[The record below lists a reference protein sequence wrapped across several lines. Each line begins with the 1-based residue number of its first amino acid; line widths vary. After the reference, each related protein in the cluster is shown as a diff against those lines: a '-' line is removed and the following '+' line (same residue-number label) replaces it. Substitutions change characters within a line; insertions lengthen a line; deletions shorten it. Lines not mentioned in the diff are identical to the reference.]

1 MRNCEG
7 PLVPSGPQSTSM
19 RAKRYGLGTACR
31 SFCESTQVDEC
42 MQKCAETESCGA
54 APLYEI
60 NIMLSHFQNKDYG
73 KTCDSSA
80 VPLMPRPP
88 LPPASYE
95 MCYMM
100 FKLKLRSQAA
110 CDNMVD
116 PTLRGILQS
125 SVAKWNTDLYVAN
138 VTTLDPAVVQSVI
151 DGISQ
156 KKYKYTTV
164 TTHLVLKDQDLNDY
178 NVTGLVKWGFWCRC
192 LRCGPLA
199 EASLSALRRWET
211 L

>member
-1 MRNCEG
+1 MLGSARLC
-7 PLVPSGPQSTSM
+7 PALLFSVRLCPALSGSV
-19 RAKRYGLGTACR
+19 R
-31 SFCESTQVDEC
+31 VH
-42 MQKCAETESCGA
+42 
-54 APLYEI
+54 
-60 NIMLSHFQNKDYG
+60 LS
-73 KTCDSSA
+73 
-80 VPLMPRPP
+80 PP
-88 LPPASYE
+88 LPG
-95 MCYMM
+95 
-100 FKLKLRSQAA
+100 
-110 CDNMVD
+110 DNMVD